1 MNLLAIVLVGALLG
15 WLASL
20 LTRSA
25 ARGERAGEERPG
37 TFSQI
42 ATGAAGAFV
51 AGGLTGNMELLAGL
65 SAETL
70 IAAALGALALLVIVA
85 GLRNLPCRSRHRRF

>member
-1 MNLLAIVLVGALLG
+1 MSLLAIVLVGALLG

-20 LTRSA
+20 LTRST
-25 ARGERAGEERPG
+25 ARGEQAEAERPG

-42 ATGAAGAFV
+42 ATGVAGAFV

-70 IAAALGALALLVIVA
+70 IAAALGALALLAIVA
-85 GLRNLPCRSRHRRF
+85 VLRNLPRRGGRRRF